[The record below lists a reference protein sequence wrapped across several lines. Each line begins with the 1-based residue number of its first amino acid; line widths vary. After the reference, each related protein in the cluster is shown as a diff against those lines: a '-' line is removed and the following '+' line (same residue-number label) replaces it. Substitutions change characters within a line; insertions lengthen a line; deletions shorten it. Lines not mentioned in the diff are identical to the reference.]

1 MRSAHAFADSATA
14 VGEEAGVTEHIHS
27 DAPTQLTDVTDRA
40 ARIAAVLSSTDERWA
55 EASMLLRNLVVH
67 YSCGGGKTQAV
78 LTNMG
83 FDSLRGVFEADL
95 EELAA
100 EQDRELATRETAE
113 LLALA
118 FLTEMSSLGSA
129 GARRLR
135 NNTSYADLAK
145 IMCRVDRDDEA
156 RGWSVAG
163 AEATNAAEP
172 VAVGDD
178 PGSHEADCT
187 HHDRRRDQR
196 PLRVPRKDRAIAG
209 VTEAFEE
216 FQSRLKI
223 TEAERKSATR
233 RQQILRGQLG
243 RRLDIDAV
251 FLTGSYVRD
260 TKIKP
265 LCDIDMMVVLKDRS
279 YLGRHPHDVLDVVR
293 AILVPHHGS
302 ERLTCSRRSVR
313 VDFSA
318 AAGDDEGDE
327 VTGFEVVPAFKQGD
341 CYWIPD
347 RALAEWVSTNPQVHA
362 QRATTAN
369 EAFSD
374 QWKPLVK
381 MLKTWNEHQG
391 KPVEPSFLIEVM
403 ALDILGGEWTGDRP
417 SEVRR
422 FFTAAAE
429 RIGERWPDPA
439 GTGPDV
445 SDVLQADPAALADAR
460 TALRRGEV
468 ACTKALRLQRAG
480 RVGDALSVWQTLFG
494 PAFARSR
501 G

>member
-1 MRSAHAFADSATA
+1 M
-14 VGEEAGVTEHIHS
+14 TEHIHS

-55 EASMLLRNLVVH
+55 EASMLLRNLVAH

-233 RQQILRGQLG
+233 RQQILRGQLD

-381 MLKTWNEHQG
+381 MLKTCREAH
-391 KPVEPSFLIEVM
+391 
-403 ALDILGGEWTGDRP
+403 
-417 SEVRR
+417 
-422 FFTAAAE
+422 
-429 RIGERWPDPA
+429 
-439 GTGPDV
+439 PDV
-445 SDVLQADPAALADAR
+445 SAGLRSPVHPCRRCRHRRHQDGRGRFAAKRIVGSSWDTVTLLSAADPAVSGPRRLMHLSWPAARALECRGTRGDVRQRVQTETRFCGLVEESMYRGGAG
-460 TALRRGEV
+460 LRSF
-468 ACTKALRLQRAG
+468 K
-480 RVGDALSVWQTLFG
+480 
-494 PAFARSR
+494 P
-501 G
+501 